1 MVAAEY
7 SLASASRLPQP
18 AQGRVHR
25 WQGET
30 RPQSDP
36 FSHRLSGH
44 RSFSS
49 CLRFTGGSERAAVR
63 RSGPGPPS
71 CLPNAEKF
79 KRAATAQSAWRV
91 SRLWEQ
97 FLRVSNLPG
106 IGAWLRRPGLRED
119 DFGPLPD
126 VTDSDT
132 EVRVGK

>member
-7 SLASASRLPQP
+7 SLASAGPASQP

-25 WQGET
+25 WQGEAAT
-30 RPQSDP
+30 TIGP
-36 FSHRLSGH
+36 FSHRLSGR

-79 KRAATAQSAWRV
+79 EGSNSPV
-91 SRLWEQ
+91 SLEGVQ
-97 FLRVSNLPG
+97 ALEAVS
-106 IGAWLRRPGLRED
+106 
-119 DFGPLPD
+119 
-126 VTDSDT
+126 
-132 EVRVGK
+132 